1 MKTALA
7 ILGLTISAS
16 PLVNE
21 DVLEPSVENEV
32 EHALAVAPSNE
43 VALAEAA
50 LAAPEYSPPLAALG
64 VTGSVTR
71 TALAVKLVSEQRADG
86 RWLAGT
92 NDVTAAAAGALI
104 WCLR

>member
-1 MKTALA
+1 MA
-7 ILGLTISAS
+7 ILGLTISAN

-43 VALAEAA
+43 VARAEAA

-64 VTGSVTR
+64 VTGSVAR

-86 RWLAGT
+86 RWLSGT
-92 NDVTAAAAGALI
+92 NDVTAAAAGALM

>member
-7 ILGLTISAS
+7 MLALSIPAS

-32 EHALAVAPSNE
+32 EHALAVAPSNS
-43 VALAEAA
+43 VARAA
-50 LAAPEYSPPLAALG
+50 AAVAAPAYAPPLAELG
-64 VTGSVTR
+64 ATGVVTR
-71 TALAVKLVSEQRADG
+71 TSLAVKLVSEQRADG

-92 NDVTAAAAGALI
+92 NDVTAAAAGALM

>member
-7 ILGLTISAS
+7 ILALTISAS

-32 EHALAVAPSNE
+32 AHALAIAPSNS
-43 VALAEAA
+43 VALAEAV
-50 LAAPEYSPPLAALG
+50 LAAPEYTPPLASLG

-71 TALAVKLVSEQRADG
+71 TALAVRLVSEQRADG

>member
-1 MKTALA
+1 MA
-7 ILGLTISAS
+7 ILGLTISAN

-43 VALAEAA
+43 VARAEAA

-86 RWLAGT
+86 RWLSGT
-92 NDVTAAAAGALI
+92 NDITAAAAGALM

>member
-7 ILGLTISAS
+7 MLALSIPAS

-43 VALAEAA
+43 VA
-50 LAAPEYSPPLAALG
+50 
-64 VTGSVTR
+64 V
-71 TALAVKLVSEQRADG
+71 
-86 RWLAGT
+86 
-92 NDVTAAAAGALI
+92 AAAAI
-104 WCLR
+104 

>member
-7 ILGLTISAS
+7 MLALAISAS
-16 PLVNE
+16 PLPNA

-43 VALAEAA
+43 VARAEAA
-50 LAAPEYSPPLAALG
+50 VADSAYVPPLAVLG
-64 VTGSVTR
+64 ATGTVTR

-86 RWLAGT
+86 RWLSGT
-92 NDVTAAAAGALI
+92 NDVTAAAAGALM

>member
-7 ILGLTISAS
+7 MLALSIPAS

-43 VALAEAA
+43 VARAEAA

-86 RWLAGT
+86 RWLSGT
-92 NDVTAAAAGALI
+92 NDVTAAAAGALM

>member
-32 EHALAVAPSNE
+32 AHALAIAPSNS

-50 LAAPEYSPPLAALG
+50 LAAPEYSPPLASLG
-64 VTGSVTR
+64 VTGAVTR
-71 TALAVKLVSEQRADG
+71 TALAVRLVSEQRADG
-86 RWLAGT
+86 RWLSGT
-92 NDVTAAAAGALI
+92 NDVTAAAAGALM

>member
-7 ILGLTISAS
+7 ILALTISAS

-43 VALAEAA
+43 VARAA
-50 LAAPEYSPPLAALG
+50 AAVSSDAYAPPLAEFGATGG
-64 VTGSVTR
+64 VSR
-71 TALAVKLVSEQRADG
+71 TALAVKLVSAQRADG
-86 RWLAGT
+86 RWLSGT
-92 NDVTAAAAGALI
+92 NDVTAAAAGALM

>member
-16 PLVNE
+16 PLVSE
-21 DVLEPSVENEV
+21 EVLEPSVENEV

-43 VALAEAA
+43 VARAA
-50 LAAPEYSPPLAALG
+50 AAVAAPAYAPPLAELG
-64 VTGSVTR
+64 ATGAVTR

-86 RWLAGT
+86 RWFAGT
-92 NDVTAAAAGALI
+92 NDVTAAAAGALM

>member
-32 EHALAVAPSNE
+32 EHALAIAPSNE
-43 VALAEAA
+43 VACAA
-50 LAAPEYSPPLAALG
+50 AAVAVPAYAPPLAELG
-64 VTGSVTR
+64 ATGAVTR

-92 NDVTAAAAGALI
+92 NDVTAAAVGALM

>member
-50 LAAPEYSPPLAALG
+50 LQRHDVEKARGYATVVTTLFENSPFA
-64 VTGSVTR
+64 
-71 TALAVKLVSEQRADG
+71 KRAEEI
-86 RWLAGT
+86 LKS
-92 NDVTAAAAGALI
+92 NLEEVQ
-104 WCLR
+104 

>member
-1 MKTALA
+1 MPAYA
-7 ILGLTISAS
+7 
-16 PLVNE
+16 
-21 DVLEPSVENEV
+21 
-32 EHALAVAPSNE
+32 
-43 VALAEAA
+43 
-50 LAAPEYSPPLAALG
+50 PPLAALG

-86 RWLAGT
+86 RWLSGT

>member
-7 ILGLTISAS
+7 ILALTISAS

-32 EHALAVAPSNE
+32 AHALAIAPSNS

-50 LAAPEYSPPLAALG
+50 LAAPEYTPPLAELG
-64 VTGSVTR
+64 ATGAVTR

-92 NDVTAAAAGALI
+92 NDVTAAAAGALM

>member
-16 PLVNE
+16 PLVSE

-43 VALAEAA
+43 VARAA
-50 LAAPEYSPPLAALG
+50 AAVAAPAYAPPLAELG
-64 VTGSVTR
+64 ATGAVTR

-86 RWLAGT
+86 RWLSGT

>member
-7 ILGLTISAS
+7 MLALSIPAS

-32 EHALAVAPSNE
+32 EHALAVAPSNS

-64 VTGSVTR
+64 VTGSVSR

-86 RWLAGT
+86 RWLSGT